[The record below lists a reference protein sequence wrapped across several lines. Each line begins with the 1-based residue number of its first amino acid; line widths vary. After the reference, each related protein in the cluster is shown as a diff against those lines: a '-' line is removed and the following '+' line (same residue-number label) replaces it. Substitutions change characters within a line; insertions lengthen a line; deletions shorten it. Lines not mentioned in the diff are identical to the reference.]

1 VSELGGVF
9 PNYYG
14 EQRFGYRK
22 TNFDIGLY
30 MLKGDFKGAALN
42 FLTETQNETMDD
54 AREARKRL
62 SEELDF
68 RAALDYFPRY
78 LKYERSMI
86 EYLSK
91 YPTNYANAI
100 RKLPRS
106 ISLMFIHS
114 VEAQIFNWELDER
127 IKEGSVLPN
136 ASDFVCYENT
146 YGFPDIS
153 TIERFDGSKGKR
165 AFSVGNIIGQD
176 TKNITD
182 FERNKLEEFGITTD
196 SFKVNG
202 LDELHSTGTSRALF
216 APFRDINYAHEEDGN
231 LLKIGFS
238 LPAGSYA
245 TVFLDELVA
254 QNAE

>member
-1 VSELGGVF
+1 
-9 PNYYG
+9 
-14 EQRFGYRK
+14 
-22 TNFDIGLY
+22 
-30 MLKGDFKGAALN
+30 MLKGDFKAAALN
-42 FLTETQNETMDD
+42 FLTSTQNETMDD

-62 SEELDF
+62 SDELDF
-68 RAALDYFPRY
+68 GAALDYFPKY
-78 LKYERSMI
+78 LKYERSML

-106 ISLMFIHS
+106 LSLMFIHS

-136 ASDFVCYENT
+136 ASDFVCYENQ

-153 TIERFDGSKGKR
+153 AIENFDVSSGKR
-165 AFSVGNIIGQD
+165 AFLVGNIIGQD

-182 FERNKLEEFGITTD
+182 FETSKLEELGITTE
-196 SFKVNG
+196 SFRVKG
-202 LDELHSTGTSRALF
+202 LDELHSTGTSRVLF
-216 APFRDINYAHEEDGN
+216 APFKDINYMHEEN
-231 LLKIGFS
+231 ENILRISFS

-245 TVFLDELVA
+245 TIFLDELVA
-254 QNAE
+254 QNEE